1 MRLRAGNRSEIEI
14 RPTRGFNNNKK
25 KHTAPFEMFFPSLAS
40 SPALPREWPRPGD
53 RHRPGNGETTP
64 RRLPTHAPG
73 SPRNFP
79 SAQRRR
85 GARHA
90 ARWETQPGSAV
101 PPGTA
106 RRQRRAPGS
115 RRGPA
120 GAPLRTPRAAPRP
133 RAKSASA
140 LPSAPRSPGCPHP
153 RAPPAE
159 HPARPARF
167 FFRPTPQSASTPTRH
182 PRVVHAAQSIIPPT
196 PPKKKIKK
204 IPRPTAPTL
213 PALSV
218 PTANRTNRA
227 LLAPHPPAAPSRPP
241 GAGRPRRGAGP
252 EHVSRT
258 RETKERGAGS
268 SARQRTAAED
278 PRRIAERE
286 ERGRRRDKLQGKK
299 KKKIR
304 FKKKN

>member
-1 MRLRAGNRSEIEI
+1 MKSKSVQRGALTTTKKNTRLPSRCFS
-14 RPTRGFNNNKK
+14 P
-25 KHTAPFEMFFPSLAS
+25 PSLPAPL
-40 SPALPREWPRPGD
+40 SPGSGRDPATGTGRGTAKPPPAAFPRTHPDPPATSPRRNGGAERGTPPAGKRSPGPPCPRGPPADKGGRRDRGGAPRE
-53 RHRPGNGETTP
+53 
-64 RRLPTHAPG
+64 RLSAP
-73 SPRNFP
+73 
-79 SAQRRR
+79 
-85 GARHA
+85 
-90 ARWETQPGSAV
+90 
-101 PPGTA
+101 
-106 RRQRRAPGS
+106 
-115 RRGPA
+115 
-120 GAPLRTPRAAPRP
+120 PRAAPRP

-299 KKKIR
+299 KR
-304 FKKKN
+304 

>member
-1 MRLRAGNRSEIEI
+1 MKSKSVQRGALTTTKKNTRLPSRCFS
-14 RPTRGFNNNKK
+14 P
-25 KHTAPFEMFFPSLAS
+25 PSLPAPL
-40 SPALPREWPRPGD
+40 SPGSGRDPATGTGRGTAKPPPAAFPRTHPDP
-53 RHRPGNGETTP
+53 PATSP
-64 RRLPTHAPG
+64 RRNGGAE
-73 SPRNFP
+73 
-79 SAQRRR
+79 R
-85 GARHA
+85 G
-90 ARWETQPGSAV
+90 TP
-101 PPGTA
+101 
-106 RRQRRAPGS
+106 
-115 RRGPA
+115 PA
-120 GAPLRTPRAAPRP
+120 G
-133 RAKSASA
+133 K
-140 LPSAPRSPGCPHP
+140 RSPGPPCPRGP
-153 RAPPAE
+153 PADKGGRRDRGGAPRERLSAPPGLPPGPALRAPPRSRALPAAPAVPI
-159 HPARPARF
+159 HAHRRRNTPPARLGF
-167 FFRPTPQSASTPTRH
+167 FSDQLHNRRPPPLAILEWSTPL
-182 PRVVHAAQSIIPPT
+182 SLSSPP
-196 PPKKKIKK
+196 P
-204 IPRPTAPTL
+204 PRPTAPTL

>member
-40 SPALPREWPRPGD
+40 SPALPRERPRPGD

-167 FFRPTPQSASTPTRH
+167 FFQTNSTIGVH
-182 PRVVHAAQSIIPPT
+182 PHSPSSSGPRRSVYHPPH
-196 PPKKKIKK
+196 PSKKKKKKK
-204 IPRPTAPTL
+204 IPRRTAPTL

-286 ERGRRRDKLQGKK
+286 ERGRRGEKLQGK